1 MLSRPELPDS
11 TPDTVRDSITLINPT
26 LRLSSAL
33 EACADEYRAGGDARY
48 ETAAR
53 DVAAFVRLCQDHAA
67 GLNLPDGW
75 VPQSMFWLVRDD
87 ECILGCSRI
96 RHALT
101 PFLSHEGGHIGF
113 DIRPTERGR
122 GFGTLLLRL
131 TLEKARELGLEEVL
145 ITADE
150 ANVASWKVIERNGG
164 RREEGQFSGT
174 RGPFRRYWI
183 SAP

>member
-1 MLSRPELPDS
+1 MKVERP
-11 TPDTVRDSITLINPT
+11 DSITLINPT

-33 EACADEYRAGGDARY
+33 EAFAEEYRADGDARY
-48 ETAAR
+48 VTAAR

-67 GLNLPDGW
+67 GCNLPEGW
-75 VPQSMFWLVRDD
+75 VPQSTFWLVRDD
-87 ECILGCSRI
+87 ECILGCSRV
-96 RHALT
+96 RHRLT
-101 PFLSHEGGHIGF
+101 ASLSHEGGHIGY
-113 DIRPTERGR
+113 DVRPRERGK
-122 GFGTLLLRL
+122 GLGPLLLRL

-164 RREEGQFSGT
+164 RREAGPLSGT